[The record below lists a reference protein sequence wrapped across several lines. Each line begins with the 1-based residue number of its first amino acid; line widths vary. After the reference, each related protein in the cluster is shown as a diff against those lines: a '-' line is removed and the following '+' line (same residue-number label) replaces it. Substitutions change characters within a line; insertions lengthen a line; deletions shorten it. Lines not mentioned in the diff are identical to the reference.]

1 MNVETGMPDLYL
13 NGDVRSELNDLRTTL
28 ARMRDLELSL
38 HHKAWSILCDD
49 VTDALDKFNR
59 ALECSVP

>member
-1 MNVETGMPDLYL
+1 MAGVRELYL
-13 NGDVRSELNDLRTTL
+13 IADVRSELNDLRTTL

-49 VTDALDKFNR
+49 VADALDRFNR
-59 ALECSVP
+59 ALDA

>member
-1 MNVETGMPDLYL
+1 MMAGVRELYL
-13 NGDVRSELNDLRTTL
+13 IADVRSELNDLRTTL

-49 VTDALDKFNR
+49 VTDALDRFNR
-59 ALECSVP
+59 ALDAQVS

>member
-1 MNVETGMPDLYL
+1 MPDLYL
-13 NGDVRSELNDLRTTL
+13 LATVRSELNDLRTTL

-49 VTDALDKFNR
+49 VTDALDRFNR
-59 ALECSVP
+59 ALE